1 MHTPGPWTYSQ
12 RERAP
17 WKFEIHTPTIGGPS
31 MPTEYRRE
39 IALTTD
45 GNEANARLI
54 AAAPALFA
62 NLDPSYL
69 DEIADHLTGHCQT
82 CDSYAESLTE
92 WAKNQRAALALA
104 KGE

>member
-17 WKFEIHTPTIGGPS
+17 WKFEIHTPTTGGPS

-54 AAAPALFA
+54 ATTPALLA
-62 NLDPSYL
+62 TLQELLGVTELNLDDMEPETRVIVQKAVEL
-69 DEIADHLTGHCQT
+69 VTPFEG
-82 CDSYAESLTE
+82 
-92 WAKNQRAALALA
+92 
-104 KGE
+104 G